1 MTWSHYDLRALYHA
15 YTGLDSGDLHSTGV
29 EADHLAR
36 GALGADPEAAGST
49 DPAAA
54 ADIDPGPAAEAGLEV
69 PAEAGLEDSA
79 ELGPEAP
86 VALYPYTLLMHV

>member
-1 MTWSHYDLRALYHA
+1 M
-15 YTGLDSGDLHSTGV
+15 

-36 GALGADPEAAGST
+36 GALGADPEAVGST

-69 PAEAGLEDSA
+69 PAEAGLED
-79 ELGPEAP
+79 EQGPETP
-86 VALYPYTLLMHV
+86 VALCPYTLLMHV

>member
-1 MTWSHYDLRALYHA
+1 MTWSHCDLRILYHA
-15 YTGLDSGDLHSTGV
+15 YNSLDSGDLHSTEA

-36 GALGADPEAAGST
+36 GALGADPEAARST
-49 DPAAA
+49 DPEAA

-69 PAEAGLEDSA
+69 PAEVGLEDSA
-79 ELGPEAP
+79 EPGPGAP